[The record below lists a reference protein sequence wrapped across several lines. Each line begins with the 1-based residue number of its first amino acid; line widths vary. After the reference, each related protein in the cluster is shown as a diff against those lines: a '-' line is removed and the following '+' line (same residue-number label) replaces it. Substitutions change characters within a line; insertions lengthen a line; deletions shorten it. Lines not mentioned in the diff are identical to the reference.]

1 LGAVLPSACILP
13 VISEQACGQLAF
25 FFTAPSMA
33 SRNTAHQTKRA
44 APEDSVLEGAGNDAA
59 VGLLEAAVEPVARA
73 MGYEVLLLEL
83 AGGRGGRIVRVYLDH
98 PRGVTLDDCTR
109 MSRIFSTALDAAE
122 GDPATPA
129 LTALLASPYTLEVSS
144 PGVDRPLQRLSH
156 FARCV
161 GGRAVVKTRHA
172 IPGGDADQRTFHGR
186 IVGTTVDPG
195 HTDDDRRGTVALRA
209 LDGDTIYDIQLAD
222 IRRANLV
229 YEQPVIPQ
237 GSHHGP
243 VAVEVEDEEENGD
256 EDEVADADDE
266 DADDEMS
273 PKG

>member
-1 LGAVLPSACILP
+1 MPEKQDNGEFWNGPCAHFFLAKFAAGSRIAVTNEKLNELLTPLVTDLGLEFVGIEFSPSRGSSLLRVFID
-13 VISEQACGQLAF
+13 
-25 FFTAPSMA
+25 
-33 SRNTAHQTKRA
+33 
-44 APEDSVLEGAGNDAA
+44 APER
-59 VGLLEAAVEPVARA
+59 PVT
-73 MGYEVLLLEL
+73 
-83 AGGRGGRIVRVYLDH
+83 I
-98 PRGVTLDDCTR
+98 DDCER
-109 MSRIFSTALDAAE
+109 VSREISALMDVNDPIE
-122 GDPATPA
+122 GH
-129 LTALLASPYTLEVSS
+129 YTLEVSS